1 MNEMMLPVGTTL
13 RNGDFRVEKQ
23 LGAGSIGPIA
33 ADNPAG
39 FFFSVPNCQL
49 GQFGTLLADIV
60 AERLIFITKIIK
72 VL

>member
-39 FFFSVPNCQL
+39 FFLACQ
-49 GQFGTLLADIV
+49 IV
-60 AERLIFITKIIK
+60 S
-72 VL
+72 